1 MKVKAKHDTG
11 NTLFSHI
18 IPAGIVFSQGLQL
31 QVLLKI
37 TKFHLHKIV
46 PGAGTIRHGHL
57 YRWTENSFP
66 IFLYLKPVEISK
78 KCFNIT

>member
-46 PGAGTIRHGHL
+46 PGAGTIRNAGIILGRAL
-57 YRWTENSFP
+57 YE
-66 IFLYLKPVEISK
+66 EIQ
-78 KCFNIT
+78 

>member
-1 MKVKAKHDTG
+1 MKVKAKQGTG

-31 QVLLKI
+31 QVLLRI

-46 PGAGTIRHGHL
+46 PGAGTIRHAGIILGRAL
-57 YRWTENSFP
+57 YE
-66 IFLYLKPVEISK
+66 EIQ
-78 KCFNIT
+78 